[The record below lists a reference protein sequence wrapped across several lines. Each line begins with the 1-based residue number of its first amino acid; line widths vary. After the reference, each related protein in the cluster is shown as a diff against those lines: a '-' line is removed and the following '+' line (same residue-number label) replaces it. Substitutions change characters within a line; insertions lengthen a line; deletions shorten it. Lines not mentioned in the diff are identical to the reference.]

1 MEKLFNILLN
11 RRPTNIEINKL
22 YNKNHIYINNYI
34 LGLEEYKNFLESN
47 SLNVR
52 NILKKEFGSDKNN
65 KFFAKMIEL
74 LRNNNYNY
82 DLIKYKIKQKK
93 NEINNR
99 IYSFLNKILNK
110 SMNNLNLSEMYKIF
124 FENNFDYKQFE
135 FILVNSKFFNK
146 LVDDEMDK
154 FYKCNG

>member
-11 RRPTNIEINKL
+11 RKPTNIEINKL
-22 YNKNHIYINNYI
+22 YNKNHTLINNYI

-47 SLNVR
+47 SQNVK
-52 NILKKEFGSDKNN
+52 NILNREFGSDNN
-65 KFFAKMIEL
+65 NIFFRKMMDL

-82 DLIKYKIKQKK
+82 DLIKHKIKQKK
-93 NEINNR
+93 NEINTK
-99 IYSFLNKILNK
+99 IYNFLNKIFNK
-110 SMNNLNLSEMYKIF
+110 SMNNLNLSEMHIIF

-154 FYKCNG
+154 FYK